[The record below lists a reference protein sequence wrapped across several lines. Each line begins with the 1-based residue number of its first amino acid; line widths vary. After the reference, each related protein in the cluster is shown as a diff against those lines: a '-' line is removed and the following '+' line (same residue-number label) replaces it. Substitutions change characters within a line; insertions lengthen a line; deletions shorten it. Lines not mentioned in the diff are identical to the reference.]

1 MLISRLALNE
11 YLDRRLESYLW
22 MKGLTR
28 HDLEVELNYL
38 RVKPVFKT
46 RPWLHQL
53 VCFFIA
59 LQEPRFLFL
68 LDMGLGKSK
77 IILDRM
83 THAQR
88 TKRLARA
95 LITVPNVVN
104 MESWKDDALRHSDL
118 EPWACDVPNIDEK
131 WDRLMDP
138 DGDFTVI
145 DYQGL
150 MWALCTKV
158 KGKKK
163 GRLVPNEKRIRQ
175 ITKTYNFIGLD
186 ESHKLRNHQNLW
198 FDVLL
203 RITEPMDYVYATT
216 GTVFGKDPE
225 AMWSQFRLVDNGETF
240 GENLGLFHASFFGLT
255 NDNFKSV
262 WTFNRRSAPE
272 VNRMMQH
279 RSIRYDEREVPE
291 IELPTRMPPVIHRL
305 RMASEQRDHYLR
317 ALDGLLQAQGTSDAS
332 AMDAPWTRMRQIVSG
347 YLQWKDDLGEHTVRF
362 AENPK
367 LDDLEA
373 SLLAMGDA
381 KMVVCHYYTET
392 GSMICD
398 RLRELGFKYEWLY
411 GGTKDKVGARKRFM
425 DDPECRVFVMNTE
438 AGGTGNDGLQKAA
451 KYMYFYESPT
461 PPDVRAQVEKRIH
474 RPGQSE
480 RTWFIDPVMRG
491 SMDQTILD
499 NIAEGRDLYDAVVN
513 GRRMTRALL
522 DRA

>member
-1 MLISRLALNE
+1 MLISRQALNE

-28 HDLEVELNYL
+28 RDLEEELAYL
-38 RVKPVFKT
+38 HVKPVFKT

-59 LQEPRFLFL
+59 LSNPRFLFL

-77 IILDRM
+77 ILLDVM
-83 THAQR
+83 THRRR
-88 TKRLARA
+88 TKRLRRG
-95 LITVPNVVN
+95 LITVPNTVN
-104 MESWKDDALRHSDL
+104 MESWKDDAERHSEL
-118 EPWACDVPNIDEK
+118 EPWACDVPDIEAKRDM
-131 WDRLMDP
+131 LLDP
-138 DGDFTVI
+138 EGDFTII

-150 MWALCTKV
+150 VLALCDKV
-158 KGKKK
+158 KGKKAGK
-163 GRLVPNEKRIRQ
+163 LVLNHKRVGHVQRL
-175 ITKTYNFIGLD
+175 YNFSGVD

-198 FDVLL
+198 FEMMLEV
-203 RITEPMDYVYATT
+203 TSAMDYVYATT

-225 AMWSQFRLVDNGETF
+225 AMWSQFRIVDGGETF
-240 GENLGLFHASFFGLT
+240 GENLGLFHAAFFGLT
-255 NDNFKSV
+255 NDNFSSK

-291 IELPTRMPPVIHRL
+291 LELPTRMPPVIHRL
-305 RMASEQRDHYLR
+305 RMAGEQRDHYLR
-317 ALDGLLQAQGTSDAS
+317 ALDGLLQAQGTGNAQ

-347 YLQWKDDLGEHTVRF
+347 YLTWKDDRGEHTVRF
-362 AENPK
+362 KENPK

-373 SLLAMGDA
+373 SLFSMGDA

-392 GSMICD
+392 GQMICD
-398 RLRELGFKYEWLY
+398 RLEDLGFDYEWLY
-411 GGTKDKVGARKRFM
+411 GGTKDKAGARRRFM
-425 DDPECRVFVMNTE
+425 DDPKKRVFVMNTE
-438 AGGTGNDGLQKAA
+438 AGGTGTDGLQKVAR
-451 KYMYFYESPT
+451 YMYFYESPT
-461 PPDVRAQVEKRIH
+461 PPDVRGQVEKRIH
-474 RPGQSE
+474 RPGQPE